1 MFIYVCIVLIVF
13 GKVKDM
19 YFSWGKLPP
28 ISLFIHIKNM
38 IENCIYQEFRKIVEN
53 NYVVVIDFETT
64 GLSPN
69 MGERAIEVGAVLL
82 DNNKIVDRY
91 QSLMNP
97 GKRISGFI
105 EDYTG
110 ITNKMLS
117 NAPSIAEAMDGL
129 KSFIGD
135 HHLVAHNASFD
146 SRFLDAEFERI
157 KHKRMNEFACSLL
170 ISRRIYPEAP
180 NHKLE
185 TLVRFKNLKTD
196 GVHHRAL
203 ADAEMTAHLWVSLV
217 DDIKEKYNMR
227 LVTFDIIQKISKT
240 PIAKISELM
249 KKLRDD
255 LH

>member
-1 MFIYVCIVLIVF
+1 
-13 GKVKDM
+13 
-19 YFSWGKLPP
+19 
-28 ISLFIHIKNM
+28 M
-38 IENCIYQEFRKIVEN
+38 IENYIYHKFRKIVEN

-69 MGERAIEVGAVLL
+69 LGERAIEVGAVLL
-82 DNNKIVDRY
+82 NNNQIVDRF

-97 GKRISGFI
+97 GKRISAFI

-117 NAPSIAEAMDGL
+117 SAPSIANAMGEL
-129 KSFIGD
+129 KDFIGK

-146 SRFLDAEFERI
+146 ARFLDAEFDRI

-203 ADAEMTAHLWVSLV
+203 ADAEMTAHLWVSLIN
-217 DDIKEKYNMR
+217 DIRDKYNIES
-227 LVTFDIIQKISKT
+227 VTFDIIQKISKT
-240 PIAKISELM
+240 PKAKISELM
-249 KKLRDD
+249 KAMRVE
-255 LH
+255 HH